1 MAPNTQIFRTSERI
15 GNKIMERKIGE
26 IFEFEGVKLQVVK
39 DYDGDCGMD
48 SIGCYFLDDL
58 EMCSC
63 RQKCFVSQRKDRT
76 PVKFIRIGNK
86 MI

>member
-1 MAPNTQIFRTSERI
+1 
-15 GNKIMERKIGE
+15 MEREIGE
-26 IFEFEGVKLQVVK
+26 IFEFGGVKLQVVK
-39 DYDGDCGMD
+39 GFDCGIGND
-48 SIGCYFLDDL
+48 SCYFLGDL

>member
-1 MAPNTQIFRTSERI
+1 
-15 GNKIMERKIGE
+15 MERKIGE

-39 DYDGDCGMD
+39 DHDGDCGMN
-48 SIGCYFLDDL
+48 SVGCYFLDDL

-76 PVKFIRIGNK
+76 PVKFIRIGD
-86 MI
+86 